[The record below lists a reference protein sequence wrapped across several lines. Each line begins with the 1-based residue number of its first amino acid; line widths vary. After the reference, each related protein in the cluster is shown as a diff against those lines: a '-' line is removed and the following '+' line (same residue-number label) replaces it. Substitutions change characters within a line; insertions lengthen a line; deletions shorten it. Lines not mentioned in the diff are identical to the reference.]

1 MARAYERRA
10 LRQVVTLYGAGAATG
25 LSDAQLL
32 ERFLHG
38 PREAAESAFE
48 TLVHRHGP
56 MVWGVCR
63 SVLRH
68 PCDTEDAFQVT
79 FLVLARKA
87 ASVRARDALGHWLY
101 GVARRVAVRAKTTA
115 IRRQGIERQAV
126 GAEATGEPPEEG
138 RLDAFAALHEEI
150 DRLPDAYRRPVVL
163 CYLNGMT
170 YEEAAHSLRLPE
182 STLRGRLARARERLR
197 QRLSSRCLSVPAGL
211 AMVPPGA
218 APPALTHLTVC
229 GACQFA
235 TGKALSTGV
244 VSSSAQVLMKG
255 VIATMF
261 LSRLR
266 VIGFALALAAVSGIA
281 VGASVW
287 AQEGARRNNP
297 PEGTVPA
304 KRTVDPGV
312 GADAATTVLDDAL
325 AERFPGR
332 VVGRVDIVKDCMVL
346 AYLPEWSHGQ
356 VDNLGVA
363 NNDGGVR
370 TLLAWAELD
379 PRAVSPDARFVVAL
393 YARGTTANGP
403 AGPLHAFAL
412 RGDWPERTSWN
423 SLPDYDPEPAAT
435 YKFAPGEGW
444 KLFDVTDL
452 VRADAKAG
460 RKASGVMLRFLSE
473 DRSTQGKKNWSGYQ
487 LVSREG
493 TGEWAKRRPVLLV
506 VEPSPR

>member
-38 PREAAESAFE
+38 PQEAAESAFE

-87 ASVRARDALGHWLY
+87 ASVRARDTLGHWLY

-115 IRRQGIERQAV
+115 IRRQAFEQQAV
-126 GAEATGEPPEEG
+126 GAEVSVEPPEEG

-170 YEEAAHSLRLPE
+170 YEEAALSLRLPE

-197 QRLSSRCLSVPAGL
+197 QRLTLRPLSVPAGV
-211 AMVPPGA
+211 AMVPSGA
-218 APPALTHLTVC
+218 VPPALTRSTVW

-235 TGKALSTGV
+235 TGKALSTGG
-244 VSSSAQVLMKG
+244 VSSSVQVLMKG

-261 LSRLR
+261 LSRLK
-266 VIGFALALAAVSGIA
+266 VIGFAVAAASGIA

-287 AQEGARRNNP
+287 AQEGAGRKNP
-297 PEGTVPA
+297 PEAAFPA
-304 KRTVDPGV
+304 KRVVDLNV
-312 GADAATTVLDDAL
+312 GPDAAKTVLDDAL

-332 VVGRVDIVKDCMVL
+332 VVGRVDVVKDCMVL
-346 AYLPEWSHGQ
+346 AYMPEWSHGE

-370 TLLAWAELD
+370 TLLAWGELD

-423 SLPDYDPEPAAT
+423 TLPDYDPEPAAT

-460 RKASGVMLRFLSE
+460 HNGSGVMLRFLSE
-473 DRSTQGKKNWSGYQ
+473 DHSTQRKKDWSGYQ
-487 LVSREG
+487 FVSREG